1 MLTIASLR
9 TGLLAAAGL
18 AALAL
23 PAAADHG
30 PGRYQGQGDYGA
42 YGNQGGYGGAVLYS
56 NAGYSGQGIQID
68 GAVPDLARL
77 RFNDRASSITIRS
90 GAWQVCTDANFRGR
104 CEIIDTSTPRL
115 ADWRLNDNISSLRPA
130 GYGSGYADR
139 SGYGNYGQGGYR
151 QPGAWNGSWGGSLVL
166 FPDTAGRG
174 QPVEI
179 SSDVPDLANY
189 RFNDRASSFL
199 VTGGTWLVCEHAN
212 YQGRCEVL
220 SRGEGDLR
228 QMRMNDNISSIR
240 RYDGRR

>member
-90 GAWQVCTDANFRGR
+90 GAWQVA
-104 CEIIDTSTPRL
+104 ST
-115 ADWRLNDNISSLRPA
+115 A
-130 GYGSGYADR
+130 
-139 SGYGNYGQGGYR
+139 
-151 QPGAWNGSWGGSLVL
+151 
-166 FPDTAGRG
+166 
-174 QPVEI
+174 
-179 SSDVPDLANY
+179 
-189 RFNDRASSFL
+189 
-199 VTGGTWLVCEHAN
+199 
-212 YQGRCEVL
+212 
-220 SRGEGDLR
+220 
-228 QMRMNDNISSIR
+228 
-240 RYDGRR
+240 